1 MSLFSYYRK
10 AVINPSLFLL
20 FFTIMYSIMDN
31 YGSEWLTAKTAIIM
45 SFIAS
50 FLYILLM
57 CGISLTIFLNKF
69 QKLNK
74 NLIWNLLT
82 WFLLPIGYITM
93 LLIYDLKN
101 RIKYDFGFGNSFIY
115 ILIMTLPF
123 VIGLCWTFIK
133 YRQKITMT
141 DTN

>member
-93 LLIYDLKN
+93 LIYDLKN